1 MKNLIKLIILFSCII
16 LWLFLITANN
26 TYAADKEI
34 TLKVETTEEVPWG
47 NCTAIKWSDTAKKN
61 PTLYQCEIKK
71 WFNSVMEVLNK
82 MIKYWTLIAAL
93 TWVLF
98 IVINWIAIS
107 ASGVD
112 SWAKEAAKWRI
123 IQTILWLILLLLTGT
138 ILSIIA
144 PWVYY

>member
-1 MKNLIKLIILFSCII
+1 
-16 LWLFLITANN
+16 
-26 TYAADKEI
+26 
-34 TLKVETTEEVPWG
+34 
-47 NCTAIKWSDTAKKN
+47 
-61 PTLYQCEIKK
+61 
-71 WFNSVMEVLNK
+71 MEVLNK